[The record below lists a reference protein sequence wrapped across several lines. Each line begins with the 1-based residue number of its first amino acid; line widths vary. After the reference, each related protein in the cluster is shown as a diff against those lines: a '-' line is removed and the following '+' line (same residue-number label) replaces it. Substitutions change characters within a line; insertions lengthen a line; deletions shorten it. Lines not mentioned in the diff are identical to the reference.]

1 MARIMTIM
9 LLMGNVALSGAA
21 LLEAERWSGHPD
33 GGTPPAISAV
43 EDGLRFD
50 YRPQGANNWGN
61 ARLDGFTLQPH
72 HTGIRF
78 EVLVEEAEDA
88 AAMHLWLFEADGDA
102 WMTRVV
108 FEDGHGLPSVKGQ
121 WRQAHVAFG
130 MLNYQ
135 PRGDGRRDFMSVNR
149 LLLGLNFGRVSVRVR
164 NLRLEGVE
172 SRPVAL
178 RRSLA
183 SDWRHPGERGRRVG
197 VFCEEGLHGARGVAL
212 ARRLESRLTAAGYPA
227 VLLGAGDVADATI
240 LNREALDLLVLPEAA
255 PFPAAAQETLRQFLK
270 GGGRFL
276 ALGGYPFDRL
286 LTRTEQGWQR
296 IGQGVVAA
304 EVGKAVTQGLNTRY
318 GQPGDTMRL
327 SPEQLGVCDPSFL
340 LRHAVRLV
348 TASDQAWVTERL
360 EVPGAFEGPA
370 AVTMTGSN
378 NPVFPNVWGRS
389 VTLLETQDAYGRP
402 RGPAATVVLNHAGPY
417 AGSAWGLVTPDCSDW
432 LAGGQPQLERVLL
445 TMVGR
450 LLSTSY
456 LVGTDSDHPA
466 VSPGET
472 VRLSASVHVEGAG
485 EAEVRFLVDGRPVG
499 TARVSGTGRV
509 RRTADGVPY
518 EVPSGTEA
526 SFAEVTVELW
536 QDGRR
541 QDVMRSGLVIRQR
554 RSEQAGVSIALRD
567 NYFELNGRPTF
578 FAGVNTTGMMW
589 YSANENPLVWRRDF
603 ASMRDHAMNTLRI
616 LHFSPFCRVPGA
628 YSHRSTDLRA
638 HPRRTIDQTDA
649 IVQLAQENQVM
660 VFLSLHDWLPLDES
674 DESLAAQAE
683 WNRFWVSRYAQVPGM
698 LYDIQNEPSTS
709 LKNTAVLMP
718 LFERFLTERHG
729 SVAAAQAAWAA
740 SGAGTEL
747 TLAPPSC
754 GWRDLRLRDVE
765 QFRAWVFLRW
775 TKANMAGIKAGNP
788 KALGTVGYLQNLHA
802 SDKHLGTQAQDFA
815 NVHHYGELG
824 NLRAVLKLMDRRWSG
839 RSLSLGE
846 FGSRVAHQARNN
858 GFWGDPAEA
867 SIRHYLGVGHSV
879 LGMGGSFLAAWSWK
893 DFQDCVFPWGI
904 NHADLT
910 AKPVLEAYRNMMLT
924 FRTLRPVYEP
934 PQTYLVVPD
943 GFRFGDGTAAIH
955 EAIRRSADALLRCN
969 VPFSV
974 ISEWT
979 LDELPAEATTLV
991 WPLCYGAKD
1000 ETFERVAAWVGRGG
1014 RLLLTGDP
1022 RFGYA
1027 RQPDRLDRLS
1037 RLGLATALPPLP
1049 PDTPSSADASTPLL
1063 SGDGRVLW
1071 LPEPI
1076 ELRDPGDQRLRELYR
1091 RFLDEVARTPRLR
1104 TVPDDGQLLLF
1115 QQRTADGMALV
1126 AVNASVEARRVELP
1140 AMGARPSVS
1149 LEVAAGRTG
1158 FVQFSGRQVVAL
1170 NCQGEL
1176 RVDGATVC
1184 SGNRDVAVL
1193 ALDGRDVRVSGMRL
1207 LAPYALGAAHGVASV
1222 PGLRREAGEFRHGR
1236 WTVLT
1241 AQPQDDDAAL
1251 ALDLRLEATEALLPE
1266 ARRRL
1271 EALLKM
1277 SWEQDGSGVK
1287 QSDKDSKR

>member
-1 MARIMTIM
+1 MGRSLTIM
-9 LLMGNVALSGAA
+9 LLMGSLALSGAE
-21 LLEAERWSGHPD
+21 LLEAGRWSGHPD
-33 GGTPPAISAV
+33 GGTPPAITAV
-43 EDGLRFD
+43 ADGLRFD
-50 YRPQGANNWGN
+50 YRPQGAANWGN
-61 ARLDGFTLQPH
+61 ARLDGFTLQPYR
-72 HTGIRF
+72 TGICF
-78 EVLVEEAEDA
+78 EAFVEEAEDT
-88 AAMHLWLFEADGDA
+88 AAMHIWLFEADGDA
-102 WMTRVV
+102 WMAKVV
-108 FEDGHGLPSVKGQ
+108 FEDGRGLPEVKGT
-121 WRQAHVAFG
+121 WRQAQVMFG
-130 MLNYQ
+130 TLNYQ
-135 PRGDGRRDFMSVNR
+135 PRGDGKRDFLSVNR
-149 LLLGLNFGRVSVRVR
+149 LLLGFNFGRMSVRVR
-164 NLRLEGVE
+164 HLRLEGGE

-183 SDWRHPGERGRRVG
+183 PDWRHPGEPGRRVG
-197 VFCEEGLHGARGVAL
+197 IFCEEGLHGARGVAL
-212 ARRLESRLTAAGYPA
+212 ARRLQTRLTAAGFPT
-227 VLLGAGDVADATI
+227 VLLGAGDVADEAI
-240 LNREALDLLVLPEAA
+240 LNRAALDLLVLPEAE
-255 PFPAAAQETLRQFLK
+255 PFPVAAQKTLRQFLK

-286 LTRTEQGWQR
+286 LTRTEQGWQGVSKTVTAAE
-296 IGQGVVAA
+296 IGQNQVIA
-304 EVGKAVTQGLNTRY
+304 QGLNTRY

-327 SPEQLGVCDPSFL
+327 SPEQLGLCDPSFL

-348 TASDQAWVTERL
+348 TAPEQAWVTERIEL
-360 EVPGAFEGPA
+360 SGGFEGPA

-417 AGSAWGLVTPDCSDW
+417 AGSAWGLVTPDCSGW
-432 LAGGQPQLERVLL
+432 LDGGQPQLERVLL
-445 TMVGR
+445 TMVER
-450 LLSTSY
+450 LLGPSY
-456 LVGTDSDHPA
+456 LVHLDSDHPA
-466 VSPGET
+466 ASPGET
-472 VRLSASVHVEGAG
+472 VQLSASAHVEGDG
-485 EAEVRFLVDGRPVG
+485 QPEVRFLVDGQVVG
-499 TARVSGTGRV
+499 TSLVSGTGRV
-509 RRTADGVPY
+509 RKAEPVAYAVPDGT
-518 EVPSGTEA
+518 SA

-536 QDGRR
+536 HEGRR
-541 QDVMRSGLVIRQR
+541 LDMMRSGLVIRQP
-554 RSEQAGVSIALRD
+554 RSLAQGVSVALKD

-589 YSANENPLVWRRDF
+589 YSANENPQVWRRDF

-628 YSHRSTDLRA
+628 FSHRSTDLRA

-649 IVQLAQENQVM
+649 IVQLAQEHQVM

-683 WNRFWVSRYAQVPGM
+683 WNRYWVSRYAQTPGM
-698 LYDIQNEPSTS
+698 LYDIQNEPSTA
-709 LKNTAVLMP
+709 LRNTAVLMP

-729 SVAAAQAAWAA
+729 SVAAAQAAWQA

-747 TLAPPSC
+747 TLAPTSC
-754 GWRDLRLRDVE
+754 GWQDLRVRDVE

-775 TKANMAGIKAGNP
+775 TTANMAGIKAGNP

-815 NVHHYGELG
+815 NVHHYGELS

-839 RSLSLGE
+839 RSFSLGE
-846 FGSRVAHQARNN
+846 FGSRIAHQARNI
-858 GFWGDPAEA
+858 GAWGDPAEA
-867 SIRHYLGVGHSV
+867 SIRHFLGVGHSV

-924 FRTLRPVYEP
+924 FRTLQPVYEP
-934 PQTYLVVPD
+934 PRTYLVVPD
-943 GFRFGDGTAAIH
+943 GFRFGDSTAAIH

-1000 ETFERVAAWVGRGG
+1000 ETFERIAAWVGRGG

-1027 RQPDRLDRLS
+1027 RQPDRLDRLA

-1049 PDTPSSADASTPLL
+1049 PDAPSSADASTPLL
-1063 SGDGRVLW
+1063 SGDGHVLW

-1076 ELRDPGDQRLRELYR
+1076 ELRDHGGQRLRELYR
-1091 RFLDEVARTPRLR
+1091 RFLDEVAQTPRLR
-1104 TVPDDGQLLLF
+1104 TLPDDGELLLF
-1115 QQRTADGMALV
+1115 RQRTVDGMALV
-1126 AVNASVEARRVELP
+1126 AVNASAEARRVEVP
-1140 AMGARPSVS
+1140 ASGTLPSVT
-1149 LEVAAGRTG
+1149 LEVASGRTA
-1158 FVQFSGRQVVAL
+1158 FVQFSGQRVVAL

-1176 RVDGATVC
+1176 RVDGAAVC
-1184 SGNRDVAVL
+1184 TGNRDVAVL
-1193 ALDGRDVRVSGMRL
+1193 SLDGRDVRDSRMRL
-1207 LAPYALGAAHGVASV
+1207 LAPYALGAAHGIASGA
-1222 PGLRREAGEFRHGR
+1222 GLRREAGEFRNGR

-1251 ALDLRLEATEALLPE
+1251 ALDLRLEATAELLPE
-1266 ARRRL
+1266 ARQRL
-1271 EALLKM
+1271 EALLRM
-1277 SWEQDGSGVK
+1277 SWEQDGMDEK
-1287 QSDKDSKR
+1287 QSVKDSK